1 MERRFTALR
10 LIATLMKVVGVL
22 VFLLGVLAFCGLSA
36 GGLTGA
42 FGPALDQM
50 PRMPGIALAGP
61 LAGMAV
67 LTSALVQGL
76 LLYAAGE
83 GIYLLLA
90 IEENTRATA
99 QGRPAVPQAAGPRE
113 GLTPP
118 EA

>member
-36 GGLTGA
+36 GGLMRA

-50 PRMPGIALAGP
+50 PRMPGIALGGP
-61 LAGMAV
+61 LAGIFV
-67 LTSALVQGL
+67 LISALVQGL
-76 LLYAAGE
+76 FLYAAGE

-90 IEENTRATA
+90 VEENTRASA
-99 QGRPAVPQAAGPRE
+99 QDRQAATPVAGPQE
-113 GLTPP
+113 G
-118 EA
+118 